1 MKKNLKTKQAKA
13 EKAKMNNVPAKK
25 KINIVVGI
33 MVLTLPIILFGEDTP
48 DGDSEPNEDK
58 VNSILL

>member
-1 MKKNLKTKQAKA
+1 
-13 EKAKMNNVPAKK
+13 MNNVPAKK